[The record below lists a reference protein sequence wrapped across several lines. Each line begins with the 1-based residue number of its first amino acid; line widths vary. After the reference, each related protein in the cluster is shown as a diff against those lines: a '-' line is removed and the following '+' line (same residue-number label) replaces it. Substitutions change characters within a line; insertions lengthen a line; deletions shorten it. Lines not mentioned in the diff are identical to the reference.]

1 MKTKNDD
8 DHRDNH
14 FDGDDEEEEDADK
27 DEKDS
32 DSDLYE
38 VMPKKIRSGNHR
50 GTTKTESNEM
60 STFLDGMAKSDQTR
74 ILKMQEKNG
83 CKIHSMR
90 KPGIQHLASNNF
102 RATPLQ
108 DSGRNQEKTIL

>member
-14 FDGDDEEEEDADK
+14 FDSDDEEEEDADK

-50 GTTKTESNEM
+50 GTTSDLETTE
-60 STFLDGMAKSDQTR
+60 AQQR
-74 ILKMQEKNG
+74 
-83 CKIHSMR
+83 R
-90 KPGIQHLASNNF
+90 KVMKCQPFWMEWQKVIRPGF
-102 RATPLQ
+102 
-108 DSGRNQEKTIL
+108 